1 MTKNKV
7 NEQLANIRKS
17 LSTDTESAVNVTP
30 ITPEAM
36 ADNYFITHEDF
47 ICLSEMAY
55 KAKTQGSKLTEFN
68 FIDSYENIPSDDNN
82 FLKDFDCCLKVLS
95 SFKELVYSSEYA
107 LEFEICFNYIN
118 REKKESDNLTNQVLI
133 DSKLNSS
140 KIFILSL
147 AKLIFSTVKTLAI
160 KEGISYKEFKEIT
173 KDYSQSNNK
182 NNLEFLPFNGDLR
195 EILEGLKKIFP
206 EFNIPEL
213 KESKRVLA
221 PKLFLD
227 APVTKTSS
235 SLVADSMFKFCV
247 GSNLSLI
254 EISQNLS
261 KVTSKYTTGSIDF
274 LFEQVESVLVKSD
287 YGEDTFKLFTILVAY
302 WYQHKDKSKPITVSG
317 SDILSYLNKLYQKT
331 DKNTKRVKK
340 VFNLQWLAN
349 HCKLLKRIDVYS
361 TGISPKNGGKFS
373 LSEKPLIQFTEI
385 SYYPCQ
391 SDIYGNYDLSEIT
404 DLTVKFKMGDWFDY
418 FDNPKYSTQFAFTH
432 QKALS
437 SCGMLSNFLHWITIA
452 TRQNQKGNFR
462 VEYILESIG
471 YKKEI
476 EDILADKGSGYK
488 AKDFFTSFNRMIS
501 EAQSIEDSL
510 YTIDYAIPPEWQKR
524 KPRGWFSQFLNLTL
538 TIKDKEYLKTFDVK
552 KEVIPPEPKQNKLT
566 VTDLKSALAQY
577 SDNKN
582 VSLRKLAEAYGTSHP
597 TLSRKLKSGKF
608 TQFELRD
615 LIKWVHILG
624 KKKS

>member
-1 MTKNKV
+1 MAKNKV

-30 ITPEAM
+30 LKFSNQDYIDFAENEFKKLGKKIYNSPKEAKE
-36 ADNYFITHEDF
+36 ACELISTGYQI
-47 ICLSEMAY
+47 Y
-55 KAKTQGSKLTEFN
+55 KKTNS
-68 FIDSYENIPSDDNN
+68 
-82 FLKDFDCCLKVLS
+82 VL
-95 SFKELVYSSEYA
+95 KEL
-107 LEFEICFNYIN
+107 
-118 REKKESDNLTNQVLI
+118 
-133 DSKLNSS
+133 
-140 KIFILSL
+140 
-147 AKLIFSTVKTLAI
+147 KTLNI
-160 KEGISYKEFKEIT
+160 EVNSEDEKIIY
-173 KDYSQSNNK
+173 DYVIQN
-182 NNLEFLPFNGDLR
+182 P
-195 EILEGLKKIFP
+195 ILEGMLPSIYTDTLIK
-206 EFNIPEL
+206 ELGL
-213 KESKRVLA
+213 KEGKRILA

-227 APVTKTSS
+227 TPVTKTSS

-261 KVTSKYTTGSIDF
+261 KVTSIYTTGSIDF
-274 LFEQVESVLVKSD
+274 LFEQVESVLVKRD

-317 SDILSYLNKLYQKT
+317 SEILNYLNKLYQKT

-361 TGISPKNGGKFS
+361 TGISPKNSGKFS

-391 SDIYGNYDLSEIT
+391 LDIYGNYDLSEIT

-418 FDNPKYSTQFAFTH
+418 FDNPKYCTQFTFTH

-437 SCGMLSNFLHWITIA
+437 SSGMLSNFLHWITIV

-476 EDILADKGSGYK
+476 EDILADKGSGSK
-488 AKDFFTSFNRMIS
+488 ANNFFISFNTMIS
-501 EAQSIEDSL
+501 EAQSIEDLPQSIEYSL
-510 YTIDYAIPPEWQKR
+510 PPEWQKR

-538 TIKDKEYLKTFDVK
+538 TIKDKEYLKTIDVK
-552 KEVIPPEPKQNKLT
+552 KEVIPPEPKPEKIKT
-566 VTDLKSALAQY
+566 IDDLKYVMDKFQISIRELVKKSENKYTFYKLQKNLKTDKKEDITLK
-577 SDNKN
+577 DNEIRELIN
-582 VSLRKLAEAYGTSHP
+582 YCFRINH
-597 TLSRKLKSGKF
+597 SRKK
-608 TQFELRD
+608 
-615 LIKWVHILG
+615 
-624 KKKS
+624 